1 MSYLYL
7 SVTACVSRKIFSPG
21 KYVQVDSAAL
31 LTPCKKLCHKGRVQQ
46 VVASVLLPY
55 TVQTLP
61 LDVAMDSG
69 LQ

>member
-1 MSYLYL
+1 M
-7 SVTACVSRKIFSPG
+7 TARVSRKIFSPG
-21 KYVQVDSAAL
+21 KYVWVGSAAL
-31 LTPCKKLCHKGRVQQ
+31 LTPCKKLCYEGRVGQ